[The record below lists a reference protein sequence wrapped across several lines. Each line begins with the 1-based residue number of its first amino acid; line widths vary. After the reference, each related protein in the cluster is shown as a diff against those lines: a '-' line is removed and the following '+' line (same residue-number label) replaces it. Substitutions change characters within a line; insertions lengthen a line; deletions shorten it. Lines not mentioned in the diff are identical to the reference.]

1 MKLKGRKIA
10 CFVGLPMHTRFF
22 VPLMEKIREQG
33 GDPLC
38 IVPLSEYPFEL
49 DLLRRKLP
57 FKYFS
62 DYMTGGVKQKVK
74 RATVEI
80 LDNWAKNC
88 CKWDAFS
95 RWPLFKQ
102 TWFFEA
108 MVEEYFCMEKF
119 IEVERPDIFLA
130 LHECSRWGKTIGHLA
145 WKKSIPFVTFQ
156 EGDYHTDQM
165 AWATHTEYSTA
176 DLLWGERTMRLLG
189 KFKCSADKMIPVGN
203 MHIEGAIKEYGTP
216 EKIADIKK
224 ELNVPPGKKVV
235 LFFVDILYAGIG
247 KKEEWQ
253 KILDGIESLDS
264 EAVCI
269 FKWHPHTYMSAYE
282 NVRGVFKELY
292 PSAIML
298 YTYEP
303 YKLLAIADYCVTM
316 GKTTLA
322 VESLAFGK
330 PLFSFPAPGEPDDMY
345 VNMGISQTLWP
356 PGNWPNL
363 LNTIRNGVP
372 ADIQANVYKYLT
384 DYFYRLDGRSIER
397 TIEIMEYV
405 LDVRKGERQAKVQ
418 AKTKAEAFTP
428 GRVSFVIPS
437 GDDPEA
443 VLATLTS
450 LSQNVRHSDWEI
462 VIVVNHGAVKEMLPG
477 LSGDIK
483 IVEHPG
489 NILSVLYNRGAEV
502 SSGEFL
508 VFMRPGIVYVKD
520 EGIAHAMSEGI
531 TGIAIKTRE
540 MKPYCHGIGFDY
552 NFTPYFIKEDST
564 LTNKRASGQPA
575 SGSVLYSHR
584 YAVGGGL
591 IGMHR
596 KVFSAVGGFDEEI
609 ANHLIEADM
618 CLKAKETNIP
628 IRYLPDCL
636 AVNYTETFFGR
647 DISNENWRGRVRF
660 FTKWIG
666 KLPKD
671 DDFLSFAGD
680 LLKV

>member
-1 MKLKGRKIA
+1 MIMKLKGKKIA

-22 VPLMEKIREQG
+22 VPLIEKIREQG
-33 GDPLC
+33 GDALC
-38 IVPLSEYPFEL
+38 VVPLSEYPFEM

-80 LDNWAKNC
+80 LSNWAKNS

-95 RWPLFKQ
+95 RWPVFKQ
-102 TWFFEA
+102 TWFFEGLI
-108 MVEEYFCMEKF
+108 EEYFCMEKF
-119 IEVERPDIFLA
+119 IDVERPDIFMV

-145 WKKSIPFVTFQ
+145 WEKSIPFITFQ
-156 EGDYHTDQM
+156 EGDYHTEQM
-165 AWATHTEYSTA
+165 AWATHTEYSTF
-176 DLLWGERTMRLLG
+176 DLLWGERTIRFLR
-189 KFKCSADKMIPVGN
+189 KFKCSADKMIPIGN

-216 EKIADIKK
+216 EKIALIKK
-224 ELNVPPGKKVV
+224 ELDVPPGKKVV
-235 LFFVDILYAGIG
+235 LFFVDILYAGVG
-247 KKEEWQ
+247 KKDEWQ
-253 KILDGIESLDS
+253 KILDGIDSLDS

-269 FKWHPHTYMSAYE
+269 FKWHPHTFMSAYE
-282 NVRGVFKELY
+282 GIREVFKELY

-303 YKLLAIADYCVTM
+303 YKLLAIADYCVTL

-322 VESLAFGK
+322 VEALAFGK
-330 PLFSFPAPGEPDDMY
+330 PLFSFPVPGEPEDMY
-345 VNMGISQTLWP
+345 ASMGISRTMWP
-356 PGNWPNL
+356 TPKNWSNL
-363 LNTIRNGVP
+363 LDTIRNGVP
-372 ADIQANVYKYLT
+372 ADIQANVDKYVK
-384 DYFYRLDGRSIER
+384 DYFYKLDGRSIER
-397 TIEIMEYV
+397 TIEVMEYV
-405 LDVRKGERQAKVQ
+405 LDVRKVERQAKTKVK
-418 AKTKAEAFTP
+418 AKAEVFTP

-450 LSQNVRHSDWEI
+450 LSQNVKHPDWEI
-462 VIVVNHGAVKEMLPG
+462 VIVVNHGAIKEILPG

-489 NILSVLYNRGAEV
+489 SVLSVLYNRGAEV

-520 EGIAHAMSEGI
+520 VGMTHAMSEGI

-540 MKPYCHGIGFDY
+540 DMKPYCHGIGFDY
-552 NFTPYFIKEDST
+552 NFTPYFIKEE
-564 LTNKRASGQPA
+564 NASSAGREA
-575 SGSVLYSHR
+575 SSAKYD
-584 YAVGGGL
+584 AVGGGL

-596 KVFSAVGGFDEEI
+596 RIFNAVGGFDQEI
-609 ANHLIEADM
+609 VNHLIEADI

-636 AVNYTETFFGR
+636 AVNYMETFFGQ

-660 FTKWIG
+660 FAKWIG